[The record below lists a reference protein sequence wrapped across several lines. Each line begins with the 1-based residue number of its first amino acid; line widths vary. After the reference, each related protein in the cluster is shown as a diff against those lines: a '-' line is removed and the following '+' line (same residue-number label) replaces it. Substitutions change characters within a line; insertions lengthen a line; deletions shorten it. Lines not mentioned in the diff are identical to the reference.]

1 MPMGTNA
8 GRWIVG
14 RVRSWFSQIRTTL
27 LFSYFIVILLCIA
40 LVGTASFYISYETM
54 AERIESAGSQIV
66 DQIRNNVDNDFR
78 SKRNLLLAPYYDQ
91 EYIDG
96 INAYAEMSA
105 EQKFLFRQDL
115 ENLYLKS
122 FNATPIRGF
131 NRFQIYYSTGELLGA
146 SDDIKPWS
154 EAKVRLSD
162 WFLRTIAADGGVTFM
177 GRNDGDGVVDA
188 DNTAYSSSILIRDF
202 SNPERFIVVRVEYS
216 DELFRTIG
224 QSDDLSAG
232 SSIVVLDSNDKPVF
246 ATGDMPDNAPESELV
261 ARANGAKGKFWYRSD
276 GEDSLV
282 SYTKSDYS
290 NWKIVLVMPR
300 SEIFGP
306 LDRIKTT
313 VLYTAL
319 VAFAVTFLLSVIFGR
334 SITKPILNLYKTVNR
349 LKRGDFSE
357 RVAVGPNNEIG
368 RIAMNFNAMQDEL
381 QTLIETKYVNQIKL
395 QEVELKMLYSQINP
409 HFLYNTL
416 DSIRAMADYYKVG
429 DIGEMAQAL
438 ADMFRYNTRNRDEV
452 VTLQEELEQIEAY
465 MKIQRVRFDDKI
477 AFETSIEEELYAFPV
492 LKMTLQPLVEN
503 AVFHGIERKR
513 GKGTIR
519 IAASR
524 EADGVHLSVA
534 DDGVGISETRLNE
547 LRSTLNWRLHREQWP
562 DSAAEGGIGVR
573 NVYTRYAIRY
583 GERMSLRIDSRK
595 GAGTRITLLLPD
607 EEEAELPSARSESS
621 T

>member
-1 MPMGTNA
+1 MGTNA
-8 GRWIVG
+8 VRWIIG
-14 RVRSWFSQIRTTL
+14 RVRAWFSQIRTTL

-40 LVGTASFYISYETM
+40 LVGTASFYISYQTM
-54 AERIESAGSQIV
+54 ADRIESAGSQIV
-66 DQIRNNVDNDFR
+66 GQIENNMDNDFH

-91 EYIDG
+91 QYIDG
-96 INAYAEMSA
+96 INAYAEMS
-105 EQKFLFRQDL
+105 EQRKFMFRQNL
-115 ENLYLKS
+115 VNLYLKS

-131 NRFQIYYSTGELLGA
+131 SRFQIYYSTGELIGA
-146 SDDIKPWS
+146 SDDFKPPS
-154 EAKVRLSD
+154 EAKIRNAD
-162 WFLRTIAADGGVTFM
+162 WFLRTIAADGGVYFM
-177 GRNDGDGVVDA
+177 GHGEGDVGAAA
-188 DNTAYSSSILIRDF
+188 DNASYASSILIRDF
-202 SNPERFIVVRVEYS
+202 SNPERFIVVRVEYN

-224 QSDDLSAG
+224 QNDDLSAG
-232 SSIVVLDSNDKPVF
+232 SRIVVFDQNDKTVYTSGNLPGPAPETELVER
-246 ATGDMPDNAPESELV
+246 ATGS
-261 ARANGAKGKFWYRSD
+261 KGKFWFKSD
-276 GEDSLV
+276 NGDMLA
-282 SYTKSDYS
+282 SYTRSTYT

-319 VAFAVTFLLSVIFGR
+319 VAFAFTFLLSVLFGR
-334 SITKPILNLYKTVNR
+334 VITKPILNLYKTVNR

-368 RIAMNFNAMQDEL
+368 RIAANFNAMQDEL

-429 DIGEMAQAL
+429 EIGEVAQAL
-438 ADMFRYNTRNRDEV
+438 ADMFRYNTRNRDEI
-452 VTLQEELEQIEAY
+452 VTLQEELEQIDAY
-465 MKIQRVRFDDKI
+465 MKIQGIRFDDKI
-477 AFETSIEEELYAFPV
+477 VYEQDIEASLYGFPL

-519 IAASR
+519 IAANR
-524 EADGVHLSVA
+524 EPDGVHLAVS
-534 DDGVGISETRLNE
+534 DDGVGISEARLEE
-547 LRSTLNWRLHREQWP
+547 LREKLNWQLHREQWP

-573 NVYTRYAIRY
+573 NVYTRYAIRF
-583 GERMSLRIDSRK
+583 GERMSFRIDSRK
-595 GAGTRITLLLPD
+595 GVGTRITLVLPD
-607 EEEAELPSARSESS
+607 DSASALPTSRSEYS

>member
-1 MPMGTNA
+1 MGTNA

-54 AERIESAGSQIV
+54 AERVESAGSQIT
-66 DQIRNNVDNDFR
+66 DQIENNVDNDFH

-96 INAYAEMSA
+96 INAYSEMSA

-115 ENLYLKS
+115 VNLYLKS

-146 SDDIKPWS
+146 SDDYKPRA
-154 EAKVRLSD
+154 EASVRHSD
-162 WFLRTIAADGGVTFM
+162 WFLRTIAADGGVYFM
-177 GRNDGDGVVDA
+177 GRSDGEGGEDA

-202 SNPERFIVVRVEYS
+202 SNPERFIVVRVEYN

-224 QSDDLSAG
+224 RSDDLTAG
-232 SSIVVLDSNDKPVF
+232 SQIVVLDQNSKPVY
-246 ATGDMPDNAPESELV
+246 ASGSLLGNDAAESELV
-261 ARANGAKGKFWYRSD
+261 ERTNGPKGKFWFESG
-276 GEDSLV
+276 GEDMLV
-282 SYTKSDYS
+282 TYTRSDYS

-319 VAFAVTFLLSVIFGR
+319 VAFAFTFLLSVLFGR

-416 DSIRAMADYYKVG
+416 DSIRAMSDYYKVG
-429 DIGEMAQAL
+429 EIGEMAQAL

-465 MKIQRVRFDDKI
+465 MKIQSIRFDDKI
-477 AFETSIEEELYAFPV
+477 VFEQDIEEELYAFPV

-519 IAASR
+519 ISARR
-524 EADGVHLSVA
+524 EKEGVHLAVS
-534 DDGVGISETRLNE
+534 DDGVGISEAHLNE
-547 LRSTLNWRLHREQWP
+547 LRATLNWQLHRERWP
-562 DSAAEGGIGVR
+562 DSASEGGIGVR
-573 NVYTRYAIRY
+573 NVYTRYAIRF
-583 GERMSLRIDSRK
+583 GERMSLRIDSKK
-595 GAGTRITLLLPD
+595 GAGTRITLILPD
-607 EEEAELPSARSESS
+607 EEDSALPPARSEYS

>member
-1 MPMGTNA
+1 MMGTNA
-8 GRWIVG
+8 GRWIIG
-14 RVRSWFSQIRTTL
+14 RVRASFSQIRTTL

-40 LVGTASFYISYETM
+40 LVGTASFYISYQTM
-54 AERIESAGSQIV
+54 ADRIESAGSQIV
-66 DQIRNNVDNDFR
+66 GQIENNMDNDFH

-91 EYIDG
+91 QYIDG
-96 INAYAEMSA
+96 INAYAEMS
-105 EQKFLFRQDL
+105 EQQKFLFRQNL
-115 ENLYLKS
+115 VNLYLKS

-131 NRFQIYYSTGELLGA
+131 SRFQIYYSTGELLGA
-146 SDDIKPWS
+146 SDDFKPPA
-154 EAKVRLSD
+154 EAKIRNAD
-162 WFLRTIAADGGVTFM
+162 WFLRTIAADGGVYFM
-177 GRNDGDGVVDA
+177 GRGEGDGSIDA
-188 DNTAYSSSILIRDF
+188 DNTSYASSILIRDF
-202 SNPERFIVVRVEYS
+202 SNPERFIVVRVEYN

-232 SSIVVLDSNDKPVF
+232 SRIVVFDQNDKAVYASGTLPGSAP
-246 ATGDMPDNAPESELV
+246 ATELV
-261 ARANGAKGKFWYRSD
+261 ARATGSKGKFWFKSD
-276 GEDSLV
+276 RGDMLA
-282 SYTKSDYS
+282 SYTRSNYT

-319 VAFAVTFLLSVIFGR
+319 VAFAFTFLLSVLFGR
-334 SITKPILNLYKTVNR
+334 VITKPILNLYKTVNR

-357 RVAVGPNNEIG
+357 RVSVGPSNEIG
-368 RIAMNFNAMQDEL
+368 RIAANFNAMQDEL
-381 QTLIETKYVNQIKL
+381 QALIETKYVNQIKL

-429 DIGEMAQAL
+429 EIGEVAQAL
-438 ADMFRYNTRNRDEV
+438 ADMFRYNTRNRDEI
-452 VTLQEELEQIEAY
+452 VTLQEELEQIDAY
-465 MKIQRVRFDDKI
+465 MKIQGIRFDDKI
-477 AFETSIEEELYAFPV
+477 VFEQDIEESLYGFPV

-519 IAASR
+519 IVARRAY
-524 EADGVHLSVA
+524 DGVHLAVS
-534 DDGVGISETRLNE
+534 DDGVGISEARLCE
-547 LRSTLNWRLHREQWP
+547 LRAKLNWQLHREEWP

-573 NVYTRYAIRY
+573 NVYTRYAIRF
-583 GERMSLRIDSRK
+583 GERMSFRIDSHK
-595 GAGTRITLLLPD
+595 GVGTRITLVLPN
-607 EEEAELPSARSESS
+607 ETEAALPPTRSEYS

>member
-1 MPMGTNA
+1 MGTNA
-8 GRWIVG
+8 GRWIIG

-40 LVGTASFYISYETM
+40 LVGTASFYISYQTM
-54 AERIESAGSQIV
+54 ADRIESAGSQIV
-66 DQIRNNVDNDFR
+66 GQIENNMDNDFH

-91 EYIDG
+91 QYIDG
-96 INAYAEMSA
+96 INAYAEMS
-105 EQKFLFRQDL
+105 EQQKFLFRQNL
-115 ENLYLKS
+115 VNLYLKS

-131 NRFQIYYSTGELLGA
+131 SRFQIYYSTGELLGA
-146 SDDIKPWS
+146 SDDFKPPA
-154 EAKVRLSD
+154 EAKIRNAD
-162 WFLRTIAADGGVTFM
+162 WFLRTIATDGGVYFT
-177 GRNDGDGVVDA
+177 GRSDGDGSIDA

-216 DELFRTIG
+216 EELFRTIG

-232 SSIVVLDSNDKPVF
+232 SRIVVFDQNGKAVYASGSL
-246 ATGDMPDNAPESELV
+246 PDNAPEAELV
-261 ARANGAKGKFWYRSD
+261 ERANGTKGKFWFAKGGEDMLASYTRSD
-276 GEDSLV
+276 
-282 SYTKSDYS
+282 YT

-319 VAFAVTFLLSVIFGR
+319 VAFAFTFLLSVLFGR
-334 SITKPILNLYKTVNR
+334 VITKPILNLYKTVNR

-368 RIAMNFNAMQDEL
+368 RIAANFNAMQDEL

-416 DSIRAMADYYKVG
+416 DSIRAMSDYYKVG
-429 DIGEMAQAL
+429 EIGEVAQAL
-438 ADMFRYNTRNRDEV
+438 ADMFRYNTRNRDEI
-452 VTLQEELEQIEAY
+452 VTLQEELEQIDAY
-465 MKIQRVRFDDKI
+465 MKIQGIRFDDKI
-477 AFETSIEEELYAFPV
+477 VYELDIEEALYGFPL

-519 IAASR
+519 IAARS
-524 EADGVHLSVA
+524 EHDGVHLTVS
-534 DDGVGISETRLNE
+534 DDGVGISDARLGE
-547 LRSTLNWRLHREQWP
+547 LRAKLNWQLHREVWP

-573 NVYTRYAIRY
+573 NVYTRYAIRF
-583 GERMSLRIDSRK
+583 GERMFFRIDSQK
-595 GAGTRITLLLPD
+595 GVGTSITLILPNVRD
-607 EEEAELPSARSESS
+607 SALPPARSEYS

>member
-1 MPMGTNA
+1 MGTNA
-8 GRWIVG
+8 GRWIIG
-14 RVRSWFSQIRTTL
+14 RVRAWFSQIRTTL

-40 LVGTASFYISYETM
+40 LVGTASFYISYQTM
-54 AERIESAGSQIV
+54 AARIESAGSQIV
-66 DQIRNNVDNDFR
+66 GQIENNIDNDFH

-91 EYIDG
+91 QYIDG
-96 INAYAEMSA
+96 INAYAEMS
-105 EQKFLFRQDL
+105 EQQKFLFRQNL
-115 ENLYLKS
+115 VNLYLKS

-131 NRFQIYYSTGELLGA
+131 SRFQIYYSNGELLGA
-146 SDDIKPWS
+146 SDDFKPPA
-154 EAKVRLSD
+154 EAKIRNAD
-162 WFLRTIAADGGVTFM
+162 WFLRTIAADGGVYFM
-177 GRNDGDGVVDA
+177 GRGEGDGSIDA
-188 DNTAYSSSILIRDF
+188 DNTSYASSILIRDF
-202 SNPERFIVVRVEYS
+202 SNPERFIVVRVEYN

-232 SSIVVLDSNDKPVF
+232 SRIVVFDQNDKTVYASGTLPGPAP
-246 ATGDMPDNAPESELV
+246 ATELV
-261 ARANGAKGKFWYRSD
+261 ARATGSKGKFWFNSD
-276 GEDSLV
+276 RGDMLA
-282 SYTKSDYS
+282 SYTRSNYT

-319 VAFAVTFLLSVIFGR
+319 VAFAFTFLLSVLFGR
-334 SITKPILNLYKTVNR
+334 VITKPILNLYKTVNR

-368 RIAMNFNAMQDEL
+368 RIAANFNAMQDEL

-429 DIGEMAQAL
+429 EIGEVAQAL
-438 ADMFRYNTRNRDEV
+438 ADMFRYNTRNRDEI
-452 VTLQEELEQIEAY
+452 VTLQEELEQIDAY
-465 MKIQRVRFDDKI
+465 MKIQGIRFDDKI
-477 AFETSIEEELYAFPV
+477 VYEQDIEASLYGFPV

-519 IAASR
+519 ISARR
-524 EADGVHLSVA
+524 EPDGVHLAVT
-534 DDGVGISETRLNE
+534 DDGVGISETRLGE
-547 LRSTLNWRLHREQWP
+547 LRAKLNWQLHREEWP

-573 NVYTRYAIRY
+573 NVYTRYAIRF
-583 GERMSLRIDSRK
+583 GERMSFRIDSRK
-595 GAGTRITLLLPD
+595 GVGTRITLVLPID
-607 EEEAELPSARSESS
+607 NDFALPQIRSEYS

>member
-1 MPMGTNA
+1 MGTNA
-8 GRWIVG
+8 GRWIIG
-14 RVRSWFSQIRTTL
+14 RVRAWFSQIRTTL

-40 LVGTASFYISYETM
+40 LVGTASFYISYQTM
-54 AERIESAGSQIV
+54 ADRIESAGSQIV
-66 DQIRNNVDNDFR
+66 GQIENNMDNDFH

-91 EYIDG
+91 KYIDG
-96 INAYAEMSA
+96 INAYAEMS
-105 EQKFLFRQDL
+105 EQQKFLFRQNL
-115 ENLYLKS
+115 VNLYLKS

-131 NRFQIYYSTGELLGA
+131 SRFQIYYSTGELLGA
-146 SDDIKPWS
+146 SDDFKPPS
-154 EAKVRLSD
+154 EAKIRNAD
-162 WFLRTIAADGGVTFM
+162 WFLRTIAADGGVYFM
-177 GRNDGDGVVDA
+177 GRGDGSIDA

-202 SNPERFIVVRVEYS
+202 SNPERFIVVRVEYN
-216 DELFRTIG
+216 DELFLTIG

-232 SSIVVLDSNDKPVF
+232 SRIVVFDQNDKTVY
-246 ATGDMPDNAPESELV
+246 ASGTLPDHAPESELV
-261 ARANGAKGKFWYRSD
+261 ERANGPKGKFWFAKGGKNMLASYTRSD
-276 GEDSLV
+276 
-282 SYTKSDYS
+282 YT

-319 VAFAVTFLLSVIFGR
+319 VAFAFTFLLSVFFGR
-334 SITKPILNLYKTVNR
+334 IITKPILNLYKTVNR

-368 RIAMNFNAMQDEL
+368 RIAANFNAMQDEL
-381 QTLIETKYVNQIKL
+381 QMLIETKYVNQIKL

-416 DSIRAMADYYKVG
+416 DSIRAMSDYYKVG
-429 DIGEMAQAL
+429 EIGEVAQAL
-438 ADMFRYNTRNRDEV
+438 ADMFRYNTRNRDEI
-452 VTLQEELEQIEAY
+452 VTLQEELEQIDAY
-465 MKIQRVRFDDKI
+465 MKIQGIRFDDKI
-477 AFETSIEEELYAFPV
+477 VYEQDIDEALYGFPL

-519 IAASR
+519 IAAHS
-524 EADGVHLSVA
+524 ELEGVHLTVS
-534 DDGVGISETRLNE
+534 DDGVGISDARLGE
-547 LRSTLNWRLHREQWP
+547 LRAKLNWQLHREVWP

-573 NVYTRYAIRY
+573 NVYTRYAIRF
-583 GERMSLRIDSRK
+583 GERMSFRIDSQK
-595 GAGTRITLLLPD
+595 GVGTRITLILPHD
-607 EEEAELPSARSESS
+607 GVFALPQARSEYS

>member
-1 MPMGTNA
+1 MGTNA
-8 GRWIVG
+8 GRWIIG

-40 LVGTASFYISYETM
+40 LVGTVSFYISYQTM
-54 AERIESAGSQIV
+54 ADRIESAGSQIV
-66 DQIRNNVDNDFR
+66 GQIENNMDNDFH

-91 EYIDG
+91 QYIDG
-96 INAYAEMSA
+96 INAYAEMS
-105 EQKFLFRQDL
+105 EQRKFLFRQNL
-115 ENLYLKS
+115 VNLYLKS

-131 NRFQIYYSTGELLGA
+131 SRFQIYYSTGELLGA
-146 SDDIKPWS
+146 SDDFKPPA
-154 EAKVRLSD
+154 EAKIRNAD
-162 WFLRTIAADGGVTFM
+162 WFLRTIAADGGVYFT
-177 GRNDGDGVVDA
+177 GRSDGDGGIDA

-202 SNPERFIVVRVEYS
+202 SNPERFIVVRVEYNE
-216 DELFRTIG
+216 ELFRTIG

-232 SSIVVLDSNDKPVF
+232 SRIVVFDQNDKTVYVS
-246 ATGDMPDNAPESELV
+246 GSLPDNAPEAELV
-261 ARANGAKGKFWYRSD
+261 ERANGTKGKFWFAKGGEDMLASYTRSD
-276 GEDSLV
+276 
-282 SYTKSDYS
+282 YT

-319 VAFAVTFLLSVIFGR
+319 VAFAFTFLLSVLFGR
-334 SITKPILNLYKTVNR
+334 IITKPILNLYKTVNR

-368 RIAMNFNAMQDEL
+368 RIAANFNAMQDEL

-429 DIGEMAQAL
+429 EIGEVAQAL
-438 ADMFRYNTRNRDEV
+438 ADMFRYNTRNRDEI
-452 VTLQEELEQIEAY
+452 VTLQEELEQIDAY
-465 MKIQRVRFDDKI
+465 MKIQGIRFDDKI
-477 AFETSIEEELYAFPV
+477 VYEQDIEEALYGFPL

-519 IAASR
+519 IAARS
-524 EADGVHLSVA
+524 ELDGVHLAVS
-534 DDGVGISETRLNE
+534 DDGVGISDARLGE
-547 LRSTLNWRLHREQWP
+547 LRAKLNWQLHREVWP

-573 NVYTRYAIRY
+573 NVYTRYAIRF
-583 GERMSLRIDSRK
+583 GERMSFRIDSQK
-595 GAGTRITLLLPD
+595 GVGTRITLILPNVTD
-607 EEEAELPSARSESS
+607 SALSPVRSEYS